1 MLGVLLSRLA
11 CRGWMVR
18 VEDAVVRGWAGYSQ
32 VALSARGSE
41 CDVGGARV
49 PERVVKASNASSD
62 ASTGVDATGIESTGV
77 KKRQWFGRGQAQ
89 DEATD

>member
-1 MLGVLLSRLA
+1 
-11 CRGWMVR
+11 
-18 VEDAVVRGWAGYSQ
+18 
-32 VALSARGSE
+32 
-41 CDVGGARV
+41 
-49 PERVVKASNASSD
+49 VVKASNASSD

>member
-1 MLGVLLSRLA
+1 MGRIQPSSL
-11 CRGWMVR
+11 VR
-18 VEDAVVRGWAGYSQ
+18 ARE
-32 VALSARGSE
+32 RGSE

>member
-1 MLGVLLSRLA
+1 MSRMDGA
-11 CRGWMVR
+11 CRGCGGARVGRIQPSSLVR
-18 VEDAVVRGWAGYSQ
+18 ARERGIE
-32 VALSARGSE
+32 GSE

>member
-1 MLGVLLSRLA
+1 M
-11 CRGWMVR
+11 R

-32 VALSARGSE
+32 VALSARGSEGARERGSE